1 MPTRVLARR
10 MVALQACRILHKS
23 GELDDQLMPIG
34 KSKCIREHPNTSL
47 RTQVHTYTHSSAP
60 ARVHVHPHGLGTS
73 RRSQVHT
80 NTLNYINKH

>member
-34 KSKCIREHPNTSL
+34 KSKCTREHPNTSL
-47 RTQVHTYTHSSAP
+47 RTQVHTYTHSSAS
-60 ARVHVHPHGLGTS
+60 ART
-73 RRSQVHT
+73 
-80 NTLNYINKH
+80 